1 MFQCNDEDV
10 HKTTTMTMVMTMMM
24 VVTTLLLLMMMMM
37 MMMMMMIVVFCHNSP
52 VVLDGGVY
60 VGHHCQQN
68 NSECSFNKRDQPV
81 YSVAARHTD

>member
-1 MFQCNDEDV
+1 
-10 HKTTTMTMVMTMMM
+10 MTMVMTMMM

-37 MMMMMMIVVFCHNSP
+37 MMVVFCHNSP
-52 VVLDGGVY
+52 VVHDGGVN